1 MSNLI
6 KIKKISFAVICT
18 LFIFS
23 KITFADNLLVSANG
37 IKLGESAL
45 KYFDK
50 NFIES
55 KKMFI
60 YKSKDYFMI
69 FANEEQINIR
79 NNDSEYTIVS
89 VDEGILMSFEDCK
102 KKIKLLIN
110 HIEKIVPTVKRK
122 EKGSAENPR
131 KHWND
136 PSGKSLVF
144 GTDFYLNE
152 SPENGPVIRTHCV
165 DWSTEIENS
174 KNWQD
179 NLGKTINLKEFNL
192 FLIKMYGG

>member
-89 VDEGILMSFEDCK
+89 VDEGILMS
-102 KKIKLLIN
+102 
-110 HIEKIVPTVKRK
+110 
-122 EKGSAENPR
+122 S
-131 KHWND
+131 
-136 PSGKSLVF
+136 
-144 GTDFYLNE
+144 
-152 SPENGPVIRTHCV
+152 
-165 DWSTEIENS
+165 NS
-174 KNWQD
+174 
-179 NLGKTINLKEFNL
+179 
-192 FLIKMYGG
+192 

>member
-1 MSNLI
+1 M
-6 KIKKISFAVICT
+6 KKLSLYVFLGLLWCNVG
-18 LFIFS
+18 
-23 KITFADNLLVSANG
+23 FADTSIMSVKG
-37 IKLGESAL
+37 MKLNESAL

-55 KKMFI
+55 KKKFI

-69 FANEEQINIR
+69 FVNKEQIHIR
-79 NNDSEYTIVS
+79 NNDPEYTIVS

-110 HIEKIVPTVKRK
+110 HIEKVVPTVKRK

-152 SPENGPVIRTHCV
+152 SPENGPVIRTKCI

-179 NLGKTINLKEFNL
+179 NLGKSINLKEFNL
-192 FLIKMYGG
+192 FLIKMFGG

>member
-6 KIKKISFAVICT
+6 KIKKISFIVICT

-23 KITFADNLLVSANG
+23 KITLADNLLVSANG
-37 IKLGESAL
+37 IKLNESAL

-69 FANEEQINIR
+69 FVNTEQILIR
-79 NNDSEYTIVS
+79 NNDPEYTIVN
-89 VDEGILMSFEDCK
+89 VDEGVLMSFEDCK

-110 HIEKIVPTVKRK
+110 HIERIVPTAKRK
-122 EKGSAENPR
+122 NKGSAENPS
-131 KHWND
+131 KHWDD

-144 GTDFYLNE
+144 GTSFYLNE
-152 SPENGPVIRTHCV
+152 SPENGPVIKISCT
-165 DWSTEIENS
+165 DWSTEIENDR
-174 KNWQD
+174 NWQD
-179 NLGKTINLKEFNL
+179 SLAKSINTKEFNL
-192 FLIKMYGG
+192 FLIKMRGK